1 MKTSVRRQRSGR
13 KAQLWQ
19 KKLERYRTIQ
29 RQIERSAPDILQSR
43 NFRRTKEYLQH
54 GNMTVNSHV
63 MNVARYSIA
72 LSDMLHICCNR
83 RELIRGALL
92 HDYFLYDWHKN
103 KIRPSRF
110 YKFYEL
116 HGFTHPGT
124 ALKNAKKDFR
134 LTKREQDIIKKHMW
148 PLTVIPPMCREA
160 WIVTAADKYCSLM
173 ETLHLHG
180 KKTKK

>member
-1 MKTSVRRQRSGR
+1 MMKTSVRRQRSGR

-92 HDYFLYDWHKN
+92 HDYFLYDWHDGARGRN
-103 KIRPSRF
+103 I
-110 YKFYEL
+110 
-116 HGFTHPGT
+116 HGFTHPDT
-124 ALKNAKKDFR
+124 ALRNADRDFT
-134 LTKREQDIIKKHMW
+134 LTDTERDIIKKHMF
-148 PLTVIPPMCREA
+148 PLTIKPPVCREG
-160 WIVTAADKYCSLM
+160 WIVCMVDKYCSLY
-173 ETLHLHG
+173 ETF
-180 KKTKK
+180 

>member
-1 MKTSVRRQRSGR
+1 MKRNERLSAKDRRLLKETQKELNRQGRLQEEKLAKQHGSTSV
-13 KAQLWQ
+13 
-19 KKLERYRTIQ
+19 Y
-29 RQIERSAPDILQSR
+29 
-43 NFRRTKEYLQH
+43 QH
-54 GNMTVNSHV
+54 SI
-63 MNVARYSIA
+63 NVAYLSLWLAGRLPLRTDRRA
-72 LSDMLHICCNR
+72 LV
-83 RELIRGALL
+83 RGALL

-134 LTKREQDIIKKHMW
+134 LTPREQDIIKKHMW

-173 ETLHLHG
+173 ETFHLHG

>member
-1 MKTSVRRQRSGR
+1 MGFDYINKWKKQRRKRKTD
-13 KAQLWQ
+13 L
-19 KKLERYRTIQ
+19 KK
-29 RQIERSAPDILQSR
+29 
-43 NFRRTKEYLQH
+43 LQH
-54 GNMTVNSHV
+54 GL
-63 MNVARYSIA
+63 MNRTKYYGSDIFQKPNFKKTAKFVQHGDVSVRKHSISVALTA
-72 LSDMLHICCNR
+72 L
-83 RELIRGALL
+83 
-92 HDYFLYDWHKN
+92 

-134 LTKREQDIIKKHMW
+134 LTPREQDIIKKHMW